1 MATTVLAR
9 GCKFCAVCLNNGWG
23 SHTDAE
29 VKVLTNAVRTEFESR
44 AQAALGDPSVTWHPA
59 VSEIWYECTGE
70 SPNWSAP
77 VNGPHTDDV
86 DLEQILSESEEFVF
100 ENSELYLNNR

>member
-1 MATTVLAR
+1 MATTVLER

-29 VKVLTNAVRTEFESR
+29 VKILTNAVRTEFESR
-44 AQAALGDPSVTWHPA
+44 AQAALGDPSVKWHPA

-70 SPNWSAP
+70 APNWSAP
-77 VNGPHTDDV
+77 V